1 MPTAAGARPHW
12 SPPVSYMLVI
22 MEPPGQR
29 QARTP
34 AQARE
39 AWDRMTGFAADLKES
54 GVLTM
59 AESLRIDGQAVRVQQ
74 REGRPRIVDGPF
86 AEAKEIVGGIFLLTC
101 KTRDEALAIAARCP
115 AAEWAT
121 VEVRAIG
128 ACFEDSL

>member
-1 MPTAAGARPHW
+1 M
-12 SPPVSYMLVI
+12 SYMLVI
-22 MEPPGQR
+22 MEPAGQR

-34 AQARE
+34 AQARD

-54 GVLTM
+54 GALTM
-59 AESLRIDGQAVRVQQ
+59 AESLRIDGQSARVQQ

-121 VEVRAIG
+121 VEVRAVG

>member
-1 MPTAAGARPHW
+1 M
-12 SPPVSYMLVI
+12 SYMLVI

-54 GVLTM
+54 GQLTM
-59 AESLRIDGQAVRVQQ
+59 AESLRIDGQAARVQ
-74 REGRPRIVDGPF
+74 RHEGRARIVDGPF

-101 KTRDEALAIAARCP
+101 KTREEALAIAARCP